1 MLDLGKLEQD
11 FAVPFEI
18 LSRNS
23 LLLVGLFHRPY
34 LLTALGELDFCLSRA
49 LVELN
54 IGHPNVNFMLQLILQ
69 LIRAYLRPLK
79 VVHTRSRQQSML
91 GETSRVSL

>member
-1 MLDLGKLEQD
+1 MLDLRELEQD

-23 LLLVGLFHRPY
+23 LLLVGLFHGSY
-34 LLTALGELDFCLSRA
+34 LLTALGKLDFCLSSA

-54 IGHPNVNFMLQLILQ
+54 VGHPNVNFMLQLILQ
-69 LIRAYLRPLK
+69 LIRTNLCPLK
-79 VVHTRSRQQSML
+79 VVHTSSR
-91 GETSRVSL
+91 